1 MTQSSWTT
9 LPDQPAI
16 PGLHVL
22 NEVGRGLHSVV
33 YRAQRGSHIYAVK
46 VPRSVGAVLADTVA
60 TQFRRE
66 ASTLALVHHPSL
78 PAVLEVGQT
87 DTLPYLVMEYVAG
100 RTLLAVL
107 EQGRLPEARVVALA
121 TMLAGALAAVHRHGV
136 THRDVQPRNIL
147 VNENGNVTLID
158 FGFAAYSTPAVESG
172 YVVGTLRY
180 NAPEQSGMLK
190 RPIDGRSDLYAL
202 GVILFECL
210 VGAPPFTAALAS
222 ELMRQHAVVPAPD
235 VRHREPTV
243 SPALAAIIARLLA
256 KDPDDRYQTA
266 EGLLSDL
273 NQLSHLNNVIAAGGT
288 IQLAA
293 DDFWT
298 AALYEEALVGRDQ
311 ELSVLRQCWNAARR
325 SKGSLAIIAGGSG
338 SGKSH
343 LGRELLHRARS
354 AGGLVLTSAC
364 LGESA
369 TPFATI
375 RTAIEQYSRY
385 LNHMPMTERLSAE
398 ATVQRIVAA
407 YAPIMHRMFPHVES
421 FLPTPAAT
429 VTPPDDQE
437 GFSHML
443 AELLLWMTRVHPA
456 AVWLLDDVQ
465 QIDDG
470 SWTVLKWLL
479 PRLAQSPLLVI
490 ATLDDQ
496 AASSSMHER
505 LLDLVQDNYVHLPLA
520 ALDESAAQQLMSVY
534 LGGYHV
540 EPQLCNEIVAR
551 SAGSPFAIRE
561 YVQTML
567 DGGMVQLK
575 NGAWL
580 VDQARFARLQ
590 LPAQVL
596 PLVLARVDGLH
607 RQSQRVLQTAA
618 LLGFQFRRDI
628 LSMVWDGDTQDVNT
642 ALMVGTQAH
651 LIERNASGTY
661 QFSHQSVHDIFVHGL
676 PEAEQ
681 AHLHGHIA
689 HVLDHD
695 ATSIEQ
701 VYRLARH
708 YALGDSRDPV
718 TAQRAYVVSLLA
730 GKLAVANFAYDE
742 AYLFMRH
749 ASKLA
754 ASLEHA
760 LDPQTEAH
768 FADVCYRTGHVSEAL
783 DHLSRAIGQTTDPYA
798 RATLRLQR
806 CYINV
811 WSHETASIAADVRQ
825 IFTDL
830 DEPFAT
836 GTSANLL
843 AAGRFAWRYLV
854 ATRLHLGGKRAHSRE
869 RERLIILE
877 KLHELLGTVAYL
889 SRDETLLVHM
899 LFRSLYTSHRIGPSA
914 ELIRAHGNYAIIA
927 AVLHRPAKVEHH
939 LQLATTMAVQLNQRA
954 ASAHVALFR
963 AIATHMLG
971 HSREAERLMRECLES
986 AGTALDPVEYS
997 QGCNDI
1003 AWNLYV
1009 RGYGVEAWKWT
1020 ERGIQRLGVN
1030 QLYAT
1035 EALYLRIWAAPL
1047 LLAMGNPSQAQRY
1060 MVNATLLTHDHPH
1073 YVTRRNIFLCSK
1085 LIMLVEQ
1092 GELGA
1097 ELEEV
1102 LQQFQRSGANSPR
1115 RAVFHVRHFYVL
1127 QGYARLTQA
1136 SNAPAN
1142 QRSAA
1147 LQRLAHAMKQ
1157 LKATAAVPVLQGH
1170 YLVIKAGWQ
1179 RLNAENASA
1188 MRTLGEAEALAFTC
1202 DSPWISYE
1210 VACQRGHLLAQQGQI
1225 AAAQREVRRAYDL
1238 AIEHR
1243 WVNRVQRLQ
1252 REFTIDEQW
1261 FQSTAPPASESYQAD
1276 TLKVQRHLDALLQ
1289 VSLAWATV
1297 SDPDQQ
1303 AQIALDAV
1311 IRILGAE
1318 RAFFFLL
1325 DDDTMVF
1332 RAGRDANGNDLRSTE
1347 GCSHTLV
1354 ERVRVSRQAVVISS
1368 TDDGA
1373 FKDIEHG
1380 VAQHLR
1386 SVVAA
1391 PLLLDGKLLGVVY
1404 LDNRLAWG
1412 MFAPSDVEILRAIA
1426 NHIALGL
1433 ETARAAQLETRI
1445 KTEQH
1450 QRRLAETLRTL
1461 LTVLNSSLNLTEVLD
1476 KTLSSIGELIPYDS
1490 ACIALCHGD
1499 YFQFVALKGLSNS
1512 VELRHLQ
1519 LPLAK
1524 DLLFAEMNTTHQPII
1539 IPDTFKDPRF
1549 NGYGG
1554 NQPRSW
1560 LGAPLI
1566 VRDEVVGFLALDRKE
1581 LNAISVD
1588 DAEIV
1593 TIFAAQAAIAIA
1605 NARLFGEVQRL
1616 AMTDG
1621 LTNINTRRHFFE
1633 LAEREWNRTRRYDH
1647 PLSAMMLDVDHFK
1660 RVNDTY
1666 GHATGDTVLHTVA
1679 QLCSTSLRDTDFI
1692 GRYGGEEF
1700 AILLPDTDLSAA
1712 HATAER
1718 LRDHIAKT
1726 GIATNHGQLFV
1737 TVSIGVASITVNTPS
1752 VASLLD
1758 RADRGLYIAKDTGR
1772 NRVIMA

>member
-1 MTQSSWTT
+1 MTHSSWKT
-9 LPDQPAI
+9 LPEQPAI
-16 PGLHVL
+16 AGLHIL
-22 NEVGRGLHSVV
+22 NEIGRGLHSVV
-33 YRAQRGSHIYAVK
+33 YCARRGSRLYAVK
-46 VPRSVGAVLADTVA
+46 VPRSIGAPLSDTLA

-66 ASTLALVHHPSL
+66 ARTLALVHHPSL

-107 EQGRLPEARVVALA
+107 EHGRWPEARVVALA

-210 VGAPPFTAALAS
+210 VGAPPFTAVLAS

-235 VRHREPTV
+235 VRQVEPTV

-273 NQLSHLNNVIAAGGT
+273 NQLPHLNSVIAAGGT

-325 SKGSLAIIAGGSG
+325 GKGTLAIVTGGAG

-354 AGGLVLTSAC
+354 AGGLVWTSTC
-364 LGESA
+364 FGDSA
-369 TPFATI
+369 TPFAAI
-375 RTAIEQYSRY
+375 RTAIEHYILY
-385 LNHMPMTERLSAE
+385 LHHMPTIERLSAE
-398 ATVQRIVAA
+398 AALQRIVAA
-407 YAPIMHRMFPHVES
+407 YAPTMRRMFPILES
-421 FLPTPAAT
+421 LLPPTVATAALN
-429 VTPPDDQE
+429 DQD
-437 GFSHML
+437 GFSEML

-456 AVWLLDDVQ
+456 AVWLLDDIQ
-465 QIDDG
+465 RIDDS
-470 SWTVLKWLL
+470 SWIVLKWLL

-490 ATLDDQ
+490 VTLD
-496 AASSSMHER
+496 AESASTSMHEQ
-505 LLDLVQDNYVHLPLA
+505 LLDLVQGNYVHLPLA
-520 ALDESAAQQLMSVY
+520 PLDQSAARQLMAVY
-534 LGGYHV
+534 LGGYHID
-540 EPQLCNEIVAR
+540 PQLCDEIVAR
-551 SAGSPFAIRE
+551 SAGSPLAMRE

-567 DGGMVQLK
+567 DGGMVRLK
-575 NGAWL
+575 DGAWL
-580 VDQARFARLQ
+580 VDEARFARLQ

-596 PLVLARVDGLH
+596 PLVLARVDGLDL
-607 RQSQRVLQTAA
+607 QTQRVLQTAA

-628 LSMVWDGDTQDVNT
+628 LSMVWDGDAQDVNT
-642 ALMVGTQAH
+642 ALMIGTQAH

-661 QFSHQSVHDIFVHGL
+661 HFSHQSVHDVFVGGL
-676 PEAEQ
+676 AELEQ
-681 AHLHGHIA
+681 ARLHTHIA
-689 HVLDHD
+689 QVLDHD
-695 ATSIEQ
+695 ATNIEQ
-701 VYRLARH
+701 MYRLARH
-708 YALGDSRDPV
+708 YALGNSRDPV
-718 TAQRAYVVSLLA
+718 TAQRAYEVSLVA
-730 GKLAVANFAYDE
+730 GNLAVANFAYDE
-742 AYLFMRH
+742 AYFFMHH
-749 ASKLA
+749 ASTLA
-754 ASLEHA
+754 ATLGRA
-760 LDPQTEAH
+760 LDSNTAAQFGEI
-768 FADVCYRTGHVSEAL
+768 CYRTGHVGEAL
-783 DHLSRAIGQTTDPYA
+783 DHLNAAIERTTDTYA
-798 RATLRLQR
+798 RAKLRIQR

-811 WSHETASIAADVRQ
+811 WSDETATITADVSA
-825 IFTDL
+825 IFAEL
-830 DEPFAT
+830 NEPFRL
-836 GTSANLL
+836 GIRANL
-843 AAGRFAWRYLV
+843 AAAVRYAWRYFL
-854 ATRLHLGGKRAHSRE
+854 ATRLHIGGRQAQGCE
-869 RERLIILE
+869 RERLTILE
-877 KLHELLGTVAYL
+877 KVHELLGTVAYL
-889 SRDETLLVHM
+889 NRDETLLIHL
-899 LFRSLYTSHRIGPSA
+899 LFRSLYTIQRLGPGIESVRAQCNSA
-914 ELIRAHGNYAIIA
+914 ILA
-927 AVLHRPAKVEHH
+927 AVLHRPASVERH
-939 LQLATTMAVQLNQRA
+939 LTTATTMATDLDQPA
-954 ASAHVALFR
+954 ALARIALFR
-963 AIATHMLG
+963 AIATTMLG
-971 HSREAERLMRECLES
+971 QTRAAEQRMRHCLETY
-986 AGTALDPVEYS
+986 ATMLDAVEYG

-1003 AWNLYV
+1003 VWNLYM
-1009 RGYGVEAWKWT
+1009 RGYVGEAWDWT
-1020 ERGIQRLGVN
+1020 KRGMQRLELN
-1030 QLYAT
+1030 HMYAT
-1035 EALYLRIWAAPL
+1035 QALFLRIWATPL
-1047 LLAMGNPSQAQRY
+1047 LFILGNPPQAQQY
-1060 MVNATLLTHDHPH
+1060 LPEAGFLTRQHPH
-1073 YVTRRNIFLCSK
+1073 KVARLNIYLCSK
-1085 LIMLVEQ
+1085 LIILMEQ
-1092 GELGA
+1092 GNYGA
-1097 ELEEV
+1097 ELDEV
-1102 LQQFQRSGANSPR
+1102 LGHFQRAGTNSPR
-1115 RAVFHVRHFYVL
+1115 RAMLHVRHFYVL

-1136 SNAPAN
+1136 GNAPAN

-1147 LQRLAHAMKQ
+1147 LQRLAHALKQ
-1157 LKATAAVPVLQGH
+1157 LKATASVPVLQGH

-1179 RLNAENASA
+1179 RLNAEDASA
-1188 MRTLGEAEALAFTC
+1188 MQTLGEAEALAFTC

-1210 VACQRGHLLAQQGQI
+1210 VACQRGHLLAQQGQM

-1238 AIEHR
+1238 AVEHR
-1243 WVNRVQRLQ
+1243 WVNRLQRLQ

-1261 FQSTAPPASESYQAD
+1261 LQSAATPAAESHDAD
-1276 TLKVQRHLDALLQ
+1276 TLKMQRHLDALLQ

-1303 AQIALDAV
+1303 VQIALDAV

-1318 RAFFFLL
+1318 RAFFFLP
-1325 DDDTMVF
+1325 DNDTMVF

-1588 DAEIV
+1588 DAEIA